1 MNDVDI
7 VNRINRHQN
16 VRCLSTSCILVSAT
30 VASDKGST
38 TLGVRCLVCVVG
50 FVEPVLTK
58 STVADSNEVGV
69 GVGMSGSGMVYDMM
83 IDDFIFKINY

>member
-38 TLGVRCLVCVVG
+38 TLGVRYLACVVR

-58 STVADSNEVGV
+58 STVADTNKVGV
-69 GVGMSGSGMVYDMM
+69 GVGIGEWFM
-83 IDDFIFKINY
+83 I